1 MIASCNISDFSQ
13 RISIDEVENN
23 PFYNKLVFCIGAIY
37 QDISDVHK
45 GEEDIF
51 KYLKPNEAY
60 INDIFMM
67 CRSMETCLDSIN
79 YAIDFISHYGS
90 KDYCRKDFIPFDR
103 FCLYHYDIICHK
115 VSTLK
120 DLYFKIVNKI
130 YRLGLEKPTWSNI
143 KKQKGKINNEHLF
156 TILEDNYSLMESI
169 DNERNMSSHE
179 GNIHLSLLND
189 LSIYLMCSSLQ
200 GKLPTM
206 EYDWKYQKGSIIYK
220 SKIKQ
225 AKKEMLEYL
234 NIVKYNA
241 FFVTKC
247 FMCSLSPQLE
257 SLLKEFFPSKTFE
270 NERSTASPTFCTMA
284 CYCKR

>member
-1 MIASCNISDFSQ
+1 
-13 RISIDEVENN
+13 
-23 PFYNKLVFCIGAIY
+23 
-37 QDISDVHK
+37 
-45 GEEDIF
+45 
-51 KYLKPNEAY
+51 
-60 INDIFMM
+60 
-67 CRSMETCLDSIN
+67 
-79 YAIDFISHYGS
+79 
-90 KDYCRKDFIPFDR
+90 
-103 FCLYHYDIICHK
+103 
-115 VSTLK
+115 
-120 DLYFKIVNKI
+120 
-130 YRLGLEKPTWSNI
+130 
-143 KKQKGKINNEHLF
+143 
-156 TILEDNYSLMESI
+156 MESI
-169 DNERNMSSHE
+169 DNERNISSHE

-189 LSIYLMCSSLQ
+189 LSIYLMFSSLQ

-270 NERSTASPTFCTMA
+270 NERTTASPTFCTMA